1 MTLKARLLFFAVVF
15 VQALLG
21 QWLTRHWEPAAWAEA
36 KLQVVA
42 SIRPVALLVQDVGG
56 DAVEVTTLLS
66 PGVDL
71 HHFELK
77 PSQRVALMRA
87 GLVVLHGAGVET
99 WANGLRGELGGRL
112 VELFPPGPAGGDEAG
127 LVEGQGTEPV
137 EGQRP
142 ELVGGQRLE
151 PVEGQRP
158 EPVVGQRP
166 ELVEGSHYWLSP
178 NSMVQAVPRVA
189 DKLCA
194 VSPQQCEG
202 FRARSLELVEQLKG
216 LDKSWRQDRGGGQES
231 SSRRNIWLSHPLY
244 GQFAQEY
251 GFVQKAVNLQCESS
265 VISPAEMRR
274 LYKLSTER
282 PANLL
287 FIEAG
292 SSRDISRILPSSLE
306 LRLVELD
313 SMGLRA
319 KTLLELLKASSGQII
334 AEMAASR

>member
-1 MTLKARLLFFAVVF
+1 MTLKARLLFLAVVF
-15 VQALLG
+15 VQALVG
-21 QWLTRHWEPAAWAEA
+21 PWLTSNWEPAAWAEA

-56 DAVEVTTLLS
+56 DAVEVKTLLS

-112 VELFPPGPAGGDEAG
+112 VELFPPELAGGDEAG
-127 LVEGQGTEPV
+127 LVGGQGA
-137 EGQRP
+137 
-142 ELVGGQRLE
+142 ELG
-151 PVEGQRP
+151 EGQRP
-158 EPVVGQRP
+158 EPVGGQRP

-216 LDKSWRQDRGGGQES
+216 LDRSWRQDRGGGQES

-265 VISPAEMRR
+265 VISPAEMQR

>member
-1 MTLKARLLFFAVVF
+1 MTLKARLLFLALVF
-15 VQALLG
+15 VQALVG
-21 QWLTRHWEPAAWAEA
+21 PWLTSHWEPAAWAEA

-56 DAVEVTTLLS
+56 DAVEVSTLLA

-112 VELFPPGPAGGDEAG
+112 VELFPPGLAGGDEAG
-127 LVEGQGTEPV
+127 LVGGQGA
-137 EGQRP
+137 
-142 ELVGGQRLE
+142 ELG
-151 PVEGQRP
+151 EGQRP
-158 EPVVGQRP
+158 EPVGGQRPEPVEGQRP

-216 LDKSWRQDRGGGQES
+216 LDRSWRQDRGGGQES

-265 VISPAEMRR
+265 VISPAEMQR